1 MTQQYQFLV
10 DCLISIGLATVTDQY
25 CLVAEDQVINQV
37 NGDKFIELYQQ
48 HQKPLLLF
56 LDSNPFS
63 NAYYYNILKICDQIN
78 VPVKIFSGNALH
90 FFEGNKQL
98 IYYPAWFFQ
107 QRQQR
112 NFQKSKKNKKYR
124 FSFLSNQPRFHR
136 LYLYQLCKSYISD
149 QDCFAV
155 SLNNFASQKSHLQAH
170 VQEHL
175 GSAIDITVDL
185 PFAST
190 MAKDRY
196 YKSLTRNST
205 VVDYSNRHPAYQA
218 MINITGESGF
228 ESDQVF
234 ITEKTW
240 KPIRSKC
247 LTITYGN
254 EHTVDVLKRFGF
266 QSNQLL
272 DQDDNI
278 VNKAQMIADQMQSYS
293 YEDCCKIYQ
302 HSSKILQHNMER
314 FYGDDVVNMFVT
326 HIENQLK

>member
-10 DCLISIGLATVTDQY
+10 DRLDSVGLANAIDRY
-25 CLVAEDQVINQV
+25 YPVAEDQIINHV
-37 NGDKFIELYQQ
+37 DGDKLIELYRRY
-48 HQKPLLLF
+48 QKPLLLF

-63 NAYYYNILKICDQIN
+63 NVYYQDILKICDQVN
-78 VPVKIFSGNALH
+78 VPVKILSGNALH

-98 IYYPAWFFQ
+98 IYYPTWFFQ

-136 LYLYQLCKSYISD
+136 LYLYQLCKSCISD

-155 SLNNFASQKSHLQAH
+155 SLNNFASQQSHLQAH
-170 VQEHL
+170 MQEYL
-175 GSAIDITVDL
+175 GSTIDITADL

-190 MAKDRY
+190 VARDRY
-196 YKSLTRNST
+196 YKSLVRNPT

-218 MINITGESGF
+218 IINITGESGF
-228 ESDQVF
+228 EPDQVF

-247 LTITYGN
+247 LIINYGN
-254 EHTVDVLKRFGF
+254 AHTVDVLKRFGF

-272 DQDDNI
+272 NQNDNI
-278 VNKAQMIADQMQSYS
+278 VNQAEMIADQMQLYS

-302 HSSKILQHNMER
+302 HSSEILQHNMER